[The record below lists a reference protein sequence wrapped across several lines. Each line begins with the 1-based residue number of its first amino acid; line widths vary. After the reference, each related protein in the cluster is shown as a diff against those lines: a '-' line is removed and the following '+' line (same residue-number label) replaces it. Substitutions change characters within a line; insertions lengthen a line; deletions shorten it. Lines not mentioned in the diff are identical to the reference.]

1 MCLAIPT
8 RLIEKD
14 GDEGV
19 VEIGGVRKKISLVLV
34 PEANVGDYVIL
45 HVGFAI
51 QVMNEEEAQETLMLI
66 NELIEKG
73 EKVES
78 EDTD

>member
-8 RLIEKD
+8 KVIEKNGDD
-14 GDEGV
+14 GI
-19 VEIGGVRKKISLVLV
+19 VEIGGVKKQINLMFV

-51 QVMNEEEAQETLMLI
+51 QVMDEEEAQTTL
-66 NELIEKG
+66 ELF
-73 EKVES
+73 S
-78 EDTD
+78 ELAQYAEEPDEQ